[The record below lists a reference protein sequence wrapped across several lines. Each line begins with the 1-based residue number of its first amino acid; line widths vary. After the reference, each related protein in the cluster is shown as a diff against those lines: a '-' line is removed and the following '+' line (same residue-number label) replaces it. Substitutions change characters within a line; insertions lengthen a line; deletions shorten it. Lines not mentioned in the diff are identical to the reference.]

1 MHTGT
6 HTMRALRK
14 PMRMVE
20 NVEQL
25 EFSIEEVRHGWF
37 VCRFGEAVIWASNCC
52 GHDGPRQ
59 LVKLVTE
66 VLEGER
72 SGGHAVF
79 EAEPGTYVLSI
90 RSGDQATLSLRYT
103 KRNFLD
109 CYPTSAG
116 TVRVHPELPRQLKP
130 EEQLLLV
137 EDLDLYHF
145 VCTVG
150 DAFSAYLPRKM
161 RDRYTGNWMPFPM
174 TELLELRLLLGED
187 TRNVLTEI

>member
-1 MHTGT
+1 
-6 HTMRALRK
+6 MRALRK
-14 PMRMVE
+14 PIRMVE

-37 VCRFGEAVIWASNCC
+37 VCRFGDTEIWASNCC

-79 EAEPGTYVLSI
+79 EAEPGAYLLSI
-90 RSGDQATLSLRYT
+90 RSGDQVALSLRYT
-103 KRNFLD
+103 KRNFLAW
-109 CYPTSAG
+109 YPMCP
-116 TVRVHPELPRQLKP
+116 VQP
-130 EEQLLLV
+130 EELLLLV
-137 EDLDLYHF
+137 EDLDLYSF
-145 VCTVG
+145 ARAVG
-150 DAFSAYLPRKM
+150 DAFSSYIPRKM

-174 TELLELRLLLGED
+174 EELLELRLLLGED
-187 TRNVLTEI
+187 SRNVLTEM